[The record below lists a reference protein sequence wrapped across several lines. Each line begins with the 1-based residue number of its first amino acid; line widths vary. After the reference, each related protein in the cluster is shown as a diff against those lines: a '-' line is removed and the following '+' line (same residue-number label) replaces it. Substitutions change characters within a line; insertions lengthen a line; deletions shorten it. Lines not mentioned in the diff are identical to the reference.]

1 MRLIKETHIKFMD
14 QRRFAFIL
22 SAVVILAGLGSL
34 VFQGGPKLSIDFKGG
49 TMIAVTFNEEVD
61 ITQVRTSLS
70 LVNVEGQ
77 T

>member
-14 QRRFAFIL
+14 QRRFAFVL

-49 TMIAVTFNEEVD
+49 TMIAVTFNEDAD
-61 ITQVRTSLS
+61 ITQVRSSLS
-70 LVNVEGQ
+70 LVAI
-77 T
+77 